1 MVFKK
6 FYRKKKF
13 LYRQSRYQSYPLKRM
28 LCNTL
33 IQPHYD
39 FACCSW
45 YLNFKVT
52 KNYVKVTK
60 NYVTDN
66 SDFSQQV
73 LFGAKRQEPYLENNF
88 KKINWL
94 LVSNWVDQCLVLTAY
109 NFKNALSPKYMAD
122 IHSLQ
127 ISPNIWT
134 RRSTDSFVVP
144 FYKKETAGKSIS
156 YSGFEIWN
164 DFQPKYKSIS
174 QYNRF

>member
-1 MVFKK
+1 MSKSLKTVLQITQIS
-6 FYRKKKF
+6 R
-13 LYRQSRYQSYPLKRM
+13 SRYCLGLKDRSH
-28 LCNTL
+28 
-33 IQPHYD
+33 I
-39 FACCSW
+39 W
-45 YLNFKVT
+45 K
-52 KNYVKVTK
+52 
-60 NYVTDN
+60 
-66 SDFSQQV
+66 
-73 LFGAKRQEPYLENNF
+73 NNF

-144 FYKKETAGKSIS
+144 CYKKETAGKSIS

-174 QYNRF
+174 QYKGF